1 MAGNLSFRS
10 ALRTNDAPD
19 VPKRVLQPIL
29 LVEDNAIDIELALV
43 ALEVCGV
50 ENEVI
55 VVRDGAEA
63 LDYLYGQGAYAD
75 LRPVQPAVILMDL
88 KLPKLTG
95 LEVLRIIKRDP
106 ALKAVPVVMLTSSR
120 EQQDLLDSYESQVN
134 AYVVKP
140 IKFDQFSDAIAGLSK
155 FWTLRNEPP
164 PLPAF
169 GAAGTAAPA

>member
-10 ALRTNDAPD
+10 ALRVD
-19 VPKRVLQPIL
+19 VPESPKRAPKPIL
-29 LVEDNAIDIELALV
+29 LVEDNPIDVELALV

-55 VVRDGAEA
+55 VLRDGAA
-63 LDYLYGQGAYAD
+63 TLDYLYGQGAFAD
-75 LRPVQPAVILMDL
+75 PPPAQPAVILMDL
-88 KLPKLTG
+88 KLPKVTG
-95 LEVLRIIKRDP
+95 LEVVRIIKRDP
-106 ALKAVPVVMLTSSR
+106 ALRAIPVVMLTSSR

-155 FWTLRNEPP
+155 FWTLRNELP
-164 PLPAF
+164 PLPLF
-169 GAAGTAAPA
+169 GGAAAGAPA